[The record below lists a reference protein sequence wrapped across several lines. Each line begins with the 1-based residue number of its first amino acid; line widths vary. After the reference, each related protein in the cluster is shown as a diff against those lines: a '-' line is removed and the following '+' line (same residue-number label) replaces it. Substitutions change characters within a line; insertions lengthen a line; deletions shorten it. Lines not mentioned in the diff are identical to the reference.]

1 VLAAFPTA
9 AKEEMLS
16 AFVPWSADECI
27 RAFESEGKKP
37 HQGVAPQNLALH
49 QGIAWSNSAS
59 ALGLRSLAVEN
70 RVRSRCTGKERDAE
84 SGLDMFGARYYGSS
98 MGRFMT
104 PDWSR
109 DPDPVPYAD
118 LGDPQSL
125 NLYGYVRN
133 NPLARRDGDG
143 HKTVCAPDTATWG
156 PNGVTVTAGACHDE
170 PDPGPPLLALGMAFG
185 HHFVDQSLVRAK
197 GAWDSLSGQFFQR
210 WRTGPLQN
218 PGLHKGFTTAHR
230 LNSAQIRDIVAK
242 VEQQSGRAMAQ
253 WNEEDINKA
262 VDEVR
267 GAGGDVDSFLSKIA
281 SDNPTARTVGEDA
294 GAVMDAAKNAYNA
307 IQQSQAG
314 QAVEGIVEDVETAC
328 ESEPNCGLP
337 PP

>member
-1 VLAAFPTA
+1 MYDGPPCTY
-9 AKEEMLS
+9 
-16 AFVPWSADECI
+16 D
-27 RAFESEGKKP
+27 
-37 HQGVAPQNLALH
+37 
-49 QGIAWSNSAS
+49 
-59 ALGLRSLAVEN
+59 AVF
-70 RVRSRCTGKERDAE
+70 RKFTGKERDTK

-133 NPLARRDGDG
+133 NPLARRDADG

-267 GAGGDVDSFLSKIA
+267 SAGGDVDSFLSKIA